1 MIRIKYLLIILLLI
15 FILSIVSCEQSY
27 IGKITIKNNSG
38 QEVTDI
44 MFFVLPYYTRIDRL
58 LDNESIIVR
67 YDFINENFST
77 SARTVTGSAG
87 IVYLINDVYFDM
99 NDGNDSFINIG
110 SFFDTIITIN
120 ADGWIAT
127 TSR

>member
-1 MIRIKYLLIILLLI
+1 MSLLLF
-15 FILSIVSCEQSY
+15 FILSIVSCEYSY
-27 IGKITIKNNSG
+27 IGKIIIKNNSG

-44 MFFVLPYYTRIDRL
+44 MVFVLPHYTRIERL

-87 IVYLINDVYFDM
+87 IVYYINGVYFDM
-99 NDGNDSFINIG
+99 NDGNYSFIRIG

-127 TSR
+127 TRR